1 MWAGVVTG
9 KNLHA
14 RARKEQH
21 ENITDRVHG
30 RAGYNRFGTNI
41 HRTDRAAKA
50 RQGNAYAAPRRS
62 APRGSGSG
70 PASVWP
76 RP

>member
-14 RARKEQH
+14 RARKEKH
-21 ENITDRVHG
+21 ENITDRVPD
-30 RAGYNRFGTNI
+30 RAGYNRFGAN
-41 HRTDRAAKA
+41 RSPDRAAKA
-50 RQGNAYAAPRRS
+50 GESNAYTATRHSAAS
-62 APRGSGSG
+62 GSGSG
-70 PASVWP
+70 SASFWP

>member
-14 RARKEQH
+14 RARKEKH
-21 ENITDRVHG
+21 ENITDRIPG
-30 RAGYNRFGTNI
+30 RRGYNRFGPNI
-41 HRTDRAAKA
+41 QGADRAAKA
-50 RQGNAYAAPRRS
+50 GQSNADTAASDR
-62 APRGSGSG
+62 APGGSGCGS
-70 PASVWP
+70 ASVRP